1 MTVVFLS
8 VIGQPRK
15 RRDPGP
21 QGVVPP
27 CRRGGGGRVVLLIQ
41 NLVNL
46 EEPIQKRINYFRI
59 FA

>member
-1 MTVVFLS
+1 VTVVFLS

-21 QGVVPP
+21 QGLS
-27 CRRGGGGRVVLLIQ
+27 RHAEEGGGRVVLLIQ